1 MCAQFRPM
9 SWLRI
14 FANRLTYA
22 NVVATLALFIALGG
36 ASYASLALP
45 RASVGQAQLRA
56 GAVTPAALSF
66 PVGAHIFKQGVPVV
80 IRRGRCD
87 GGEPVPPGQPLPPCR
102 TRQVEGAALGSF
114 ILNKSGDV
122 LVSGVVDV
130 RNEATSN
137 TSATVRLGVLAEPET
152 QHGRRLDEESVLVD
166 GEQEEQV
173 PLQALLTLPAGRHT
187 IGLGSYVQY
196 HGGTAGSGEVT
207 IAQASLI
214 ATALPA
220 WTR

>member
-1 MCAQFRPM
+1 M
-9 SWLRI
+9 SWLRVV
-14 FANRLTYA
+14 AGRLTYA

-45 RASVGQAQLRA
+45 PASVGRAQLKP

-66 PVGAHIFKQGVPVV
+66 PLAVHLFSQSAPVAFQ
-80 IRRGRCD
+80 RGRCN
-87 GGEPVPPGQPLPPCR
+87 GGEPVPPGQPLPPCIR
-102 TRQVEGAALGSF
+102 RKVDGPALGSF
-114 ILNKSGDV
+114 TLNKGGDV

-130 RNEATSN
+130 RDEATSS
-137 TSATVRLGVLAEPET
+137 TSATVQLGVLTEPEKEG
-152 QHGRRLDEESVLVD
+152 HHLLGEESVLLD
-166 GEQEEQV
+166 GGQEEQV
-173 PLQALLTLPAGRHT
+173 PLQALTTLPAGRHT

-220 WTR
+220 TTR